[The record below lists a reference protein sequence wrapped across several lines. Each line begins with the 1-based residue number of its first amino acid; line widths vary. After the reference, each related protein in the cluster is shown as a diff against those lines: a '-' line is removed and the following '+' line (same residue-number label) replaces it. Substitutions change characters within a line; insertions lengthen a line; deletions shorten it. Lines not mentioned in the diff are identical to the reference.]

1 MGEPLVVLGAVV
13 MALAVLGLGF
23 LAGWLV
29 NSRRRRNRLES
40 SREEAAR
47 ILDEAQ
53 TEADAL
59 KKTASLE
66 AKDEWRREREPLER
80 LASEGQLKAHCHSG
94 YWQCMDT
101 HREQQQ
107 LEALWAAGDA
117 PWKIW

>member
-53 TEADAL
+53 PAADAL
-59 KKTASLE
+59 KKTA
-66 AKDEWRREREPLER
+66 
-80 LASEGQLKAHCHSG
+80 
-94 YWQCMDT
+94 
-101 HREQQQ
+101 
-107 LEALWAAGDA
+107 
-117 PWKIW
+117 